1 MNLPSMITIL
11 SNHTQE
17 CNHLAVFSASVN
29 SKLRRIQMNMQVK
42 IMVRKMAIK
51 SAMSTTPSSLRY
63 FSGLILLHT
72 SLWVSIISLECS
84 VSCLSIGSVTTLKL
98 YDSKGLL
105 LSHGLQHSS
114 TQPSFSYSSTQI
126 GVNKDSP
133 LASPMEPCQI
143 SIVNGSKQLVH
154 PWSTL
159 CSSMHFTHFLKLL
172 VTGAWD

>member
-1 MNLPSMITIL
+1 MVTKLMNLPSMITIL
-11 SNHTQE
+11 LNQTQE
-17 CNHLAVFSASVN
+17 CSPLAVSSASVN
-29 SKLRRIQMNMQVK
+29 SKLKRTQMDMQVK
-42 IMVRKMAIK
+42 IMVRKMARK
-51 SAMSTTPSSLRY
+51 FAMSTTLSNLRY
-63 FSGLILLHT
+63 FSGPILLHT

-114 TQPSFSYSSTQI
+114 TPPSFSYSSTQI

-133 LASPMEPCQI
+133 LASPMEPCLT

-154 PWSTL
+154 P
-159 CSSMHFTHFLKLL
+159 
-172 VTGAWD
+172 